1 MLKDIVDV
9 QPLAGYQLHLR
20 FDDGVEGIVDI
31 SQIIE
36 FTGIFTPLKNP
47 DYFAKVRVNH
57 DLGTIQWENEADL
70 DPVVLYARITGQET
84 RHFLNTTANAVKVQ
98 GVVMQIQPPNATELR
113 GQITLFGAVNNQ
125 VCKVQTELS
134 GRDYILAIKAYQE
147 RIPIFC
153 TGNLIKVNDVC
164 ILQDSCNF
172 TLDATWQNS
181 SK

>member
-36 FTGIFTPLKNP
+36 FTGIFTPLNNP

-70 DPVVLYARITGQET
+70 DPVVLYARITGQE
-84 RHFLNTTANAVKVQ
+84 
-98 GVVMQIQPPNATELR
+98 P
-113 GQITLFGAVNNQ
+113 
-125 VCKVQTELS
+125 S
-134 GRDYILAIKAYQE
+134 
-147 RIPIFC
+147 
-153 TGNLIKVNDVC
+153 
-164 ILQDSCNF
+164 
-172 TLDATWQNS
+172 LDATWQN
-181 SK
+181 

>member
-9 QPLAGYQLHLR
+9 QPLEGYQLHLR

-70 DPVVLYARITGQET
+70 DPVVLYARITGQEPS
-84 RHFLNTTANAVKVQ
+84 HLLNATVNAVKVQ
-98 GVVMQIQPPNATELR
+98 GVVMQIQPPTTTEVR
-113 GQITLFGAVNNQ
+113 GKITLFGAVNNQ
-125 VCKVQTELS
+125 ICKIQTELS

-153 TGNLIKVNDVC
+153 TGNLIQVNDVC

-172 TLDATWQNS
+172 TLDATWQN
-181 SK
+181 

>member
-9 QPLAGYQLHLR
+9 QPLKGYQLHLR

-70 DPVVLYARITGQET
+70 DPVVLYAKITGQEPS
-84 RHFLNTTANAVKVQ
+84 HFLNAIVNAVTVQ
-98 GVVMQIQPPNATELR
+98 GIVMQIQPENVTELR
-113 GQITLFGAVNNQ
+113 GQITLFGSVNNQ
-125 VCKVQTELS
+125 TCKIQTELI

-164 ILQDSCNF
+164 ILQGTCNV
-172 TLDATWQNS
+172 TLDATWKNS